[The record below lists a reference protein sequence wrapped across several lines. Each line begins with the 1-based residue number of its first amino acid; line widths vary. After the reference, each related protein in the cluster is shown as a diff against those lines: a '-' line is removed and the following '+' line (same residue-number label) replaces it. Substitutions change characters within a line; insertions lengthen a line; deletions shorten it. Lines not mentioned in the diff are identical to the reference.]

1 MTPQTEKV
9 VEKRIIT
16 ASKEDW
22 QRINSFLF
30 DLNIQVPVYPFDIKR
45 FVNSNTGL
53 TALSFNS
60 LVKLTDNER
69 FLIIQKLLST
79 FGLKIATGED
89 GISIWPLEEQFST
102 EQFNLLDQVYKRY
115 ISSISFKNQ
124 KLSSEIVLS
133 DSVEDVDQNNVTD
146 DISDDVLE
154 GDLVLNEDHIEN

>member
-16 ASKEDW
+16 ASKKDW

-30 DLNIQVPVYPFDIKR
+30 DLKIQVPVYPFDIKR

>member
-1 MTPQTEKV
+1 M
-9 VEKRIIT
+9 
-16 ASKEDW
+16 
-22 QRINSFLF
+22 
-30 DLNIQVPVYPFDIKR
+30 
-45 FVNSNTGL
+45 
-53 TALSFNS
+53 
-60 LVKLTDNER
+60 VKLTDNER

-89 GISIWPLEEQFST
+89 GISIWSLEEQFST